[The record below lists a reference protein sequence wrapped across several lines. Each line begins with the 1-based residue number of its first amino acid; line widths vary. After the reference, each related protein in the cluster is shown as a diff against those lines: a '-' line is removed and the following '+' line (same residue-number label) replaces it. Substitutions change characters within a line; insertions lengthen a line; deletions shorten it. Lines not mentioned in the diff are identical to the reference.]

1 MKRRQEILDNQKPIA
16 DSMIDTNTRQGDLA
30 DQANGNNEV
39 HIHLK
44 LKQTDA
50 KILIAIEEALQRVEA
65 GLVRRLPRLRRR
77 DRPGAS
83 RGHSLD
89 ARVHRLQGE
98 AEGVT
103 SPTPPTSTTPT
114 AGAPSAPT
122 QRALLQDAYRDR
134 LALMNRHVEGA
145 TRMADYEFNNTYQY
159 VIGREEIHVQWL
171 RDALIDLGAE
181 VPATAPVLAVAGRQG
196 RRRRAGHPRGRSAR
210 RPRLRR
216 QVARAPRRRPQR
228 PPPPPARRD
237 RRRGQRAD
245 PVLRAGAGR
254 P

>member
-1 MKRRQEILDNQKPIA
+1 M
-16 DSMIDTNTRQGDLA
+16 
-30 DQANGNNEV
+30 
-39 HIHLK
+39 
-44 LKQTDA
+44 
-50 KILIAIEEALQRVEA
+50 
-65 GLVRRLPRLRRR
+65 
-77 DRPGAS
+77 
-83 RGHSLD
+83 D

-181 VPATAPVLAVAGRQG
+181 VPATAPVLAVPAGKG
-196 RRRRAGHPRGRSAR
+196 VAGERAI
-210 RPRLRR
+210 LE
-216 QVARAPRRRPQR
+216 
-228 PPPPPARRD
+228 D
-237 RRRGQRAD
+237 D
-245 PVLRAGAGR
+245 LRAGRAFVDKWRARLGDVRNARHRRLLDVIIGEVSEQTRFFELALAGR
-254 P
+254 DDLLGTRMPGASTGDGVLPVRWMT

>member
-1 MKRRQEILDNQKPIA
+1 M
-16 DSMIDTNTRQGDLA
+16 
-30 DQANGNNEV
+30 
-39 HIHLK
+39 
-44 LKQTDA
+44 
-50 KILIAIEEALQRVEA
+50 
-65 GLVRRLPRLRRR
+65 
-77 DRPGAS
+77 
-83 RGHSLD
+83 D

-181 VPATAPVLAVAGRQG
+181 VPATAPVLAVPEGKGVAGE
-196 RRRRAGHPRGRSAR
+196 RAI
-210 RPRLRR
+210 LE
-216 QVARAPRRRPQR
+216 
-228 PPPPPARRD
+228 D
-237 RRRGQRAD
+237 D
-245 PVLRAGAGR
+245 LRAGRAFVDKWRARLGDVRNARHRRLLDVIIGEVSEQTRFFELALAGR
-254 P
+254 DDLLGTRMPGASTGDGVLPVRWMT